1 MKNIKESKELLL
13 ARYLGSRFTLT
24 NNDKPHELHF

>member
-1 MKNIKESKELLL
+1 LKNIKESKEPLL
-13 ARYLGSRFTLT
+13 AKYLGARFTLT